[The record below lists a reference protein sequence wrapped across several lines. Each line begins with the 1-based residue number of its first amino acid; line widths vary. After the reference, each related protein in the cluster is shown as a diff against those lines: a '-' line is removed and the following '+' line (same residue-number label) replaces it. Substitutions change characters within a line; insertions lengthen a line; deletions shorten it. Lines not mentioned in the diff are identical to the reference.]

1 MKTKIFSLMLL
12 SVMAFGLASCSED
25 ELDNKSIF
33 SETGELNNDF
43 DKWIYSNYTI
53 PYNIRLIYQMDDIES
68 DYQYT
73 LAPADVKNSIKLAH
87 IVKYAWIDAYSEV
100 AGTKF
105 MKTYVPK
112 ILHFIGSSG
121 YNNTGTEILG
131 TAEGGIKVT
140 LYKVNNLKVDRA
152 ILNEYYFMTMHHEFS
167 HILHQTKNYT
177 TDYDLI
183 SEGDYVSGDWY
194 LYTDQQANMK
204 GFCTAYAMSEPR
216 EDIAEMTGLYLTT
229 DKAKWDGMIANA
241 GAEGASKLQQKL
253 NIVRDYMSEAW
264 GIDIDELRDVV
275 QRRMEDIVSGKV
287 DIDSLDK

>member
-1 MKTKIFSLMLL
+1 MKTKIFSFMLL
-12 SVMAFGLASCSED
+12 SVMVFGLTSCSED
-25 ELDNKSIF
+25 DLDSRSIF
-33 SETGELNNDF
+33 SEKEQLNNDF
-43 DKWIYSNYTI
+43 DKWIYTNYTI

-121 YNNTGTEILG
+121 YNNTGTEVLG

-140 LYKVNNLKVDRA
+140 LYKVNDLKIDRA
-152 ILNEYYFMTMHHEFS
+152 MLNEYYFMTMHHEFS

-194 LYTDQQANMK
+194 LYTDQQANMR
-204 GFCTAYAMSEPR
+204 GFCTSYAMSEPR
-216 EDIAEMTGLYLTT
+216 EDIAEMTGLYLTM

-241 GAEGASKLQQKL
+241 GKEGAAKIQQKL
-253 NIVRDYMSEAW
+253 NIVRDYMAESW

-275 QRRMEDIVSGKV
+275 KRRMEDIVSGKV
-287 DIDSLDK
+287 ELENVE